1 MFFRTD
7 MESDYTISGGSVS
20 FPAAAADGEQS
31 CINVTAMCDD
41 SEEENEAV
49 AVSIP
54 SSTDMMYVRNGSGN
68 GFVVTET
75 IKFMDGSG

>member
-1 MFFRTD
+1 MFFHTD

-20 FPAAAADGEQS
+20 FPAAAADGEIR

-49 AVSIP
+49 AVSIAR
-54 SSTDMMYVRNGSGN
+54 STDMMYVRNASGN
-68 GFVVTET
+68 GFTVTET
-75 IKFMDGSG
+75 IEFIDGSG